1 MNDEK
6 TTLIAELDAAILR
19 LSRKKSPDLETIADL
34 EKLKALIETAN
45 AEELAELSA
54 NWELAEDA

>member
-6 TTLIAELDAAILR
+6 TALIAELDAAILR
-19 LSRKKSPDLETIADL
+19 LSRKQTPDLDTIADL

-45 AEELAELSA
+45 AEELADLSA
-54 NWELAEDA
+54 NWELAENA